1 MTKKTTG
8 TAKDAPDTPA
18 RVPLKR
24 VRITH
29 YKVFTSIGRLI
40 AGQREY
46 LPADEADAL
55 IAKGHAAECPS

>member
-8 TAKDAPDTPA
+8 AAQAAPDTPA

-24 VRITH
+24 VKITH

-40 AGQREY
+40 EGQREY

-55 IAKGHAAECPS
+55 IAKGHAAECPL

>member
-8 TAKDAPDTPA
+8 TANAAPDTPA

-29 YKVFTSIGRLI
+29 YKVYTSIGRLV

-55 IAKGHAAECPS
+55 IAKGQAVECPS